1 MPTSAQTS
9 GIWKKNLPLG
19 VQKIPR
25 TFKTALGLFHLWKPL
40 GRVFPRLLG
49 GSWHLISFPI
59 SVALCDCTDLHSLRN
74 IHAFSDVVRYAQDQN
89 EAGHGYEEVDPD
101 PVVERFDEGPYVIL
115 QFQRGDNGVGSRG
128 YQRGKVDVLGLIPGP
143 KEWA

>member
-1 MPTSAQTS
+1 M
-9 GIWKKNLPLG
+9 LHC
-19 VQKIPR
+19 V
-25 TFKTALGLFHLWKPL
+25 
-40 GRVFPRLLG
+40 
-49 GSWHLISFPI
+49 
-59 SVALCDCTDLHSLRN
+59 TDRHSLRN
-74 IHAFSDVVRYAQDQN
+74 IHAFSYVVCYAQDQN